1 MAIEKIE
8 KQNVV
13 DIVFNTLRQEIVD
26 RHFLAGDKLP
36 ATGELAREF
45 GVSETTVKLALQRL
59 ATLGLIETRVGQGS
73 FVLEFDAEQY
83 LSQIDELVLGKS
95 DISMIIEFRMY
106 FEMGIIR
113 LAIRKATEE
122 NYANME
128 HILSQMETTDIE
140 NNVVRHA
147 KLDYQFHLEIC
158 KSTQNTIFVLI
169 YEMIGKI
176 LFRHTT
182 ALNRA
187 YFHKHVA
194 GQIRDEIHTKLFHAL
209 KDKDITLCRHCMMEM
224 LSVFNPLPEEDYK
237 SC

>member
-13 DIVFNTLRQEIVD
+13 DIVFSTLRQEIVD
-26 RHFLAGDKLP
+26 RHFQAGDKLP

-45 GVSETTVKLALQRL
+45 GVSETTIKLALQRL
-59 ATLGLIETRVGQGS
+59 STLGLIETRVGQGS

-106 FEMGIIR
+106 FEMTIIR
-113 LAIRKATEE
+113 LAIRKATEK

-128 HILSQMETTDIE
+128 HILLQMEMTEKENDIAA
-140 NNVVRHA
+140 HA

-158 KSTQNTIFVLI
+158 KSTQNSIFVLI

-176 LFRHTT
+176 LFRHAT
-182 ALNRA
+182 ALNKA
-187 YFHKHVA
+187 YYHKHVA
-194 GQIRDEIHTKLFHAL
+194 GQARDVIHTKLFQAI
-209 KDKDITLCRHCMMEM
+209 KDKDIALCKHCMMEM
-224 LSVFNPLPEEDYK
+224 FSVFYPLSEEDYQ